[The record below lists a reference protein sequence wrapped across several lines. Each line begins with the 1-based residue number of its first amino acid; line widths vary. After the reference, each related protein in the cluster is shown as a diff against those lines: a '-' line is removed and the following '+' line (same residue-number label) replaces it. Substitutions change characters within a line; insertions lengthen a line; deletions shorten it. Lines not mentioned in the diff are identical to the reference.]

1 MASRAYPGKA
11 ADPKTKVCDWCGKPG
26 VKAIELRKP
35 GKHVY
40 GTGQF
45 LYPCSEHVAIARR
58 SMEAVRAP
66 AKREKL

>member
-1 MASRAYPGKA
+1 MAAKAYPGEA
-11 ADPKTKVCDWCGKPG
+11 ADPKTRECDWCGKPG

-45 LYPCSEHVAIARR
+45 LYPCNEHVATAQRQA
-58 SMEAVRAP
+58 EALCAP
-66 AKREKL
+66 EKRGKS